1 LKKISDKDKKAWIK
15 FIESKDKVYNKDNQ
29 NIKNKIIRIEKT
41 IDLHGFTL
49 EKANL
54 EIDRFISKCF
64 DGGVN
69 KINIITGKGTR
80 SKNKEDPYQS
90 KDLGILKYSVPN
102 YIKENE
108 ILMKKILKINF
119 DDVENPSKGSFD
131 IELKKKNEKN

>member
-1 LKKISDKDKKAWIK
+1 MKKISDKDKKAWIK

-64 DGGVN
+64 DSKN

-108 ILMKKILKINF
+108 ILMKKF
-119 DDVENPSKGSFD
+119 
-131 IELKKKNEKN
+131 

>member
-1 LKKISDKDKKAWIK
+1 MKKISDKDKKAWIK

-108 ILMKKILKINF
+108 ILIKKILKINF
-119 DDVENPSKGSFD
+119 DDVEKPSKGIFD
-131 IELKKKNEKN
+131 IELKKKND